1 MMLGDVL
8 TAARHS
14 GAGIETWLKPA
25 DAALWNALSAEAE
38 RQARAPADIARTAM
52 ALFSDQAGEEDW
64 VTLISKI
71 RNDADPG
78 RVMLTTMIRWHLG
91 VGAGKVTANGE
102 EAE

>member
-38 RQARAPADIARTAM
+38 RQARALVTEVGTAL
-52 ALFSDQAGEEDW
+52 ALREG
-64 VTLISKI
+64 
-71 RNDADPG
+71 P
-78 RVMLTTMIRWHLG
+78 
-91 VGAGKVTANGE
+91 
-102 EAE
+102 